1 MRSGLC
7 ASRNSRASRRAVG
20 RFAAATESSR
30 SRISASTPLSMP
42 RANFRSLSAGTN
54 SIERMSSSYSNRHS
68 GIAKG
73 EAEIHE
79 HRSLEMDSGLAAAR
93 RPGMTKGLHRFCLHQ
108 RGAAADR
115 DLLAALVQADML
127 ELDDAGIRTRFAAPR
142 RDHRRARP
150 DRVAVKHRLREAHI
164 AHAEIGDGR
173 AQCRVAD
180 RHADDET
187 QGEDAVDERPAE
199 FGRAREFSVEM
210 QRLRVHRQCREQHI
224 VHLGDSARHRML
236 EHLPLGELLEIEACH
251 PSPPADYW
259 PPIIG
264 RRLLALEYGTA
275 LFVESGDRLLVI
287 LGEGATRLM

>member
-1 MRSGLC
+1 
-7 ASRNSRASRRAVG
+7 
-20 RFAAATESSR
+20 
-30 SRISASTPLSMP
+30 
-42 RANFRSLSAGTN
+42 
-54 SIERMSSSYSNRHS
+54 
-68 GIAKG
+68 
-73 EAEIHE
+73 
-79 HRSLEMDSGLAAAR
+79 
-93 RPGMTKGLHRFCLHQ
+93 
-108 RGAAADR
+108 
-115 DLLAALVQADML
+115 ML

-150 DRVAVKHRLREAHI
+150 DRVAVKHRLWEAHI

-180 RHADDET
+180 SHADDET

-210 QRLRVHRQCREQHI
+210 QGLRVHRQCREQHI

-264 RRLLALEYGTA
+264 RRLLAADYWPPIIGRRLLALEYGTA

-287 LGEGATRLM
+287 LGEGATRLMRSFELEHRLERLGLGGEQVALHVAKRDTG

>member
-1 MRSGLC
+1 
-7 ASRNSRASRRAVG
+7 
-20 RFAAATESSR
+20 
-30 SRISASTPLSMP
+30 MP

-54 SIERMSSSYSNRHS
+54 SIERMSSSYSNR
-68 GIAKG
+68 
-73 EAEIHE
+73 
-79 HRSLEMDSGLAAAR
+79 
-93 RPGMTKGLHRFCLHQ
+93 
-108 RGAAADR
+108 
-115 DLLAALVQADML
+115 
-127 ELDDAGIRTRFAAPR
+127 
-142 RDHRRARP
+142 
-150 DRVAVKHRLREAHI
+150 
-164 AHAEIGDGR
+164 HAEIGDGR

-236 EHLPLGELLEIEACH
+236 EHLPIGELLEIEACH

-264 RRLLALEYGTA
+264 P
-275 LFVESGDRLLVI
+275 
-287 LGEGATRLM
+287 